1 MPKTLELER
10 RCSWNMNEDDSTKPC
25 HTLTWQMENIY
36 NLPIFNGETVVS
48 APLRPRSFL
57 YRATFY
63 HPDRHICNLIS
74 PSTWRHMVANFVK
87 SASSLS
93 GLSGLE
99 TNVEPLQ
106 AEPPQCLWSTSN
118 TGSTKFVKVVVEV
131 AFVPTTKE
139 SFWRPSYRPPVRRTC
154 QPWPPPR
161 DASWRPDVGS
171 HKDESRPWDR
181 VLKMERLKHTLTIYI
196 YHIR

>member
-1 MPKTLELER
+1 MQPDI
-10 RCSWNMNEDDSTKPC
+10 SN
-25 HTLTWQMENIY
+25 HMETNGG
-36 NLPIFNGETVVS
+36 LPHET
-48 APLRPRSFL
+48 
-57 YRATFY
+57 
-63 HPDRHICNLIS
+63 
-74 PSTWRHMVANFVK
+74 

-93 GLSGLE
+93 GLSGLG

-171 HKDESRPWDR
+171 HKDESRAQDR

-196 YHIR
+196 YHLDSTINACRNVNQTMYICIIWVCVIFRCRYHVLKHT